1 MKAKSVL
8 SHIFLSLVL
17 YNTMA
22 LGINQ
27 VMDVGGGY
35 LWIFM
40 ALGSAFLLGMQ
51 AMGVIYECNGDI
63 VNTKAKQKGETT

>member
-1 MKAKSVL
+1 MRAITVL

-51 AMGVIYECNGDI
+51 VMLVVIEC
-63 VNTKAKQKGETT
+63 KGEAK

>member
-8 SHIFLSLVL
+8 AHVFLSLVL
-17 YNTMA
+17 YNMMA

-27 VMDVGGGY
+27 VMEVGGGY

-40 ALGSAFLLGMQ
+40 ALGGAFMLGMQ
-51 AMGVIYECNGDI
+51 AMGIVYECNCNI
-63 VNTKAKQKGETT
+63 VNTTATLKGRTQ

>member
-1 MKAKSVL
+1 MRARAVL

-17 YNTMA
+17 YNMMA

-27 VMDVGGGY
+27 VMEVGGGY

-40 ALGSAFLLGMQ
+40 ALGCAFLLGMQ
-51 AMGVIYECNGDI
+51 VMAV
-63 VNTKAKQKGETT
+63 VHTTQD

>member
-1 MKAKSVL
+1 MKAMQVL

-17 YNTMA
+17 YNAMA

-27 VMDVGGGY
+27 VMEIGGGY
-35 LWIFM
+35 IWIFM

-51 AMGVIYECNGDI
+51 VMLI
-63 VNTKAKQKGETT
+63 VNECKGEEK

>member
-1 MKAKSVL
+1 MRAMHVL

-17 YNTMA
+17 YNAMA

-27 VMDVGGGY
+27 VMDIGGGY

-51 AMGVIYECNGDI
+51 VMLI
-63 VNTKAKQKGETT
+63 VNECKGETQ

>member
-1 MKAKSVL
+1 MRAKAVL

-22 LGINQ
+22 LGMNQ
-27 VMDVGGGY
+27 VIEIGGGY
-35 LWIFM
+35 LWMFM

-51 AMGVIYECNGDI
+51 VMLVVSEC
-63 VNTKAKQKGETT
+63 KGETS

>member
-1 MKAKSVL
+1 MRAKSVL
-8 SHIFLSLVL
+8 AHIVLSLVL

-51 AMGVIYECNGDI
+51 VMGVVYECNGNI
-63 VNTKAKQKGETT
+63 VNTKGEVK

>member
-1 MKAKSVL
+1 MKAMHLL

-17 YNTMA
+17 YNAMA

-35 LWIFM
+35 IWIFM

-51 AMGVIYECNGDI
+51 VMLI
-63 VNTKAKQKGETT
+63 VNECKGETK

>member
-1 MKAKSVL
+1 MRARAVL

-17 YNTMA
+17 YNAMA
-22 LGINQ
+22 MGANQ
-27 VMDVGGGY
+27 MMEIGGGY

-51 AMGVIYECNGDI
+51 VMVVVSECRED
-63 VNTKAKQKGETT
+63 

>member
-1 MKAKSVL
+1 MKAKTVL

-17 YNTMA
+17 YNAMA

-27 VMDVGGGY
+27 VMEIGGGY

-51 AMGVIYECNGDI
+51 VMLI
-63 VNTKAKQKGETT
+63 VNECKGEEK

>member
-1 MKAKSVL
+1 MRARAVL
-8 SHIFLSLVL
+8 SHIVLSLVL
-17 YNTMA
+17 YNAMA

-51 AMGVIYECNGDI
+51 LMVII
-63 VNTKAKQKGETT
+63 KGETE

>member
-1 MKAKSVL
+1 MRAKAVL

-27 VMDVGGGY
+27 VMDIGGGY
-35 LWIFM
+35 IWIFM

-51 AMGVIYECNGDI
+51 LMVVVIEC
-63 VNTKAKQKGETT
+63 KGEEK

>member
-1 MKAKSVL
+1 MKAKAVL

-51 AMGVIYECNGDI
+51 VMFVVIERKEDHA
-63 VNTKAKQKGETT
+63 AKPDPQLG

>member
-1 MKAKSVL
+1 MRAKAVL

-17 YNTMA
+17 YNAMA
-22 LGINQ
+22 LGANQ
-27 VMDVGGGY
+27 MMEVGGGY

-51 AMGVIYECNGDI
+51 VMAVVDQC
-63 VNTKAKQKGETT
+63 KGEAE

>member
-1 MKAKSVL
+1 MRAKTVL
-8 SHIFLSLVL
+8 SHIVLSLVL

-51 AMGVIYECNGDI
+51 LMVII
-63 VNTKAKQKGETT
+63 KGETD

>member
-1 MKAKSVL
+1 MRAKTVL

-17 YNTMA
+17 YNAMA

-27 VMDVGGGY
+27 VMDIGGGY
-35 LWIFM
+35 IWMFM

-51 AMGVIYECNGDI
+51 VMVII
-63 VNTKAKQKGETT
+63 KGETV

>member
-1 MKAKSVL
+1 MRAKSVL
-8 SHIFLSLVL
+8 AHIVLSLVL
-17 YNTMA
+17 YNMTA

-27 VMDVGGGY
+27 VVEIGGGY

-51 AMGVIYECNGDI
+51 VMGVVYECNGNI
-63 VNTKAKQKGETT
+63 VNTKGEMK

>member
-1 MKAKSVL
+1 MRAMHVL

-17 YNTMA
+17 YNAMA

-27 VMDVGGGY
+27 VIEVGGGY

-51 AMGVIYECNGDI
+51 LMLII
-63 VNTKAKQKGETT
+63 KGESK